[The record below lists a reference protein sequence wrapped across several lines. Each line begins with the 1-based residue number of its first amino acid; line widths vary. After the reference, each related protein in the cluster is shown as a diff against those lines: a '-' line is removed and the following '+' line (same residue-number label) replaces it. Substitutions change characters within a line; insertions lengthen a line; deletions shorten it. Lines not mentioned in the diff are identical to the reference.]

1 MSVDASIPK
10 ALYQANVG
18 LALRLATLLQENGA
32 QWFDLFAAEA
42 NERLT
47 EARAQRDANREAQ
60 AESGRVLP
68 SPEQMLRWMHSH
80 PSRWQ
85 GLLTQAVGHQLR
97 FIEGVQ
103 SALQQWQSECAE
115 AFGNVAPGL
124 WGAGMSPGLMSMGG
138 VREMAAS
145 MQDFIARFVPSVEG
159 VSTQASSARAAPT
172 AAAPQKAKARTSA
185 STPATAKSSKPAKPA
200 KPAAKVGTKVPVKTK
215 ESPRKP
221 RPTVAAVTRS
231 RRSKAP

>member
-1 MSVDASIPK
+1 MTLDSSIPK

-47 EARAQRDANREAQ
+47 EARAQRDANRQAQ
-60 AESGRVLP
+60 AESSSALP

-85 GLLTQAVGHQLR
+85 GLLTQAAGHQLR

-124 WGAGMSPGLMSMGG
+124 WGAGMPPGLMSMGG

-145 MQDFIARFVPSVEG
+145 MQDFIARFVPSVEL
-159 VSTQASSARAAPT
+159 VSAQASSARAVPAATAPR
-172 AAAPQKAKARTSA
+172 KAKVRTSA
-185 STPATAKSSKPAKPA
+185 SEPAAAKSSKPA
-200 KPAAKVGTKVPVKTK
+200 KPAAKVGTKAPVKPK
-215 ESPRKP
+215 EAPRKP
-221 RPTVAAVTRS
+221 RPTVGTVTRS